1 MSLCVKKKRLDSME
15 WRQLGDVKVERHTN
29 VTSELF

>member
-15 WRQLGDVKVERHTN
+15 WRQLRDVKWRDRQSYVGA
-29 VTSELF
+29 VL